1 MAALQEGAV
10 LRLFIDGR
18 AIMTVHNITQKT
30 NAGQLPLKVLNGGLI
45 GFVKGAGDNT
55 ITIAMYVFAGG
66 FEEPIQEWA
75 TKGSVHT
82 VQIGC
87 GPTDIVCTG
96 KFTETDLSQSTDQ
109 GTEFTCTFVAPP
121 EIFE

>member
-1 MAALQEGAV
+1 MALQEGAV

-18 AIMTVHNITQKT
+18 QVTTVHQISQKT
-30 NAGQLPLKVLNGGLI
+30 NSGQIPLKVLNGGLV

-55 ITIAMYVFAGG
+55 IDLSMYVLAGG

-96 KFTETDLSQSTDQ
+96 KFTESTLSQSTDQ
-109 GTEFTCTFVAPP
+109 GTEFTCSFLAPP